1 MSGAVVPVGIVG
13 GVLSLTAYGLVVW
26 AQSRGS
32 LAAVAALRETSIVIA
47 ALIATVVFRERLG
60 RLRMTA
66 SATVLAG
73 IAVLEL
79 ARP

>member
-1 MSGAVVPVGIVG
+1 M
-13 GVLSLTAYGLVVW
+13 VW
-26 AQSRGS
+26 AQSRGD
-32 LAAVAALRETSIVIA
+32 LATIAALRETSIVIA

-60 RLRMTA
+60 RLRLA
-66 SATVLAG
+66 AAFTVLGG